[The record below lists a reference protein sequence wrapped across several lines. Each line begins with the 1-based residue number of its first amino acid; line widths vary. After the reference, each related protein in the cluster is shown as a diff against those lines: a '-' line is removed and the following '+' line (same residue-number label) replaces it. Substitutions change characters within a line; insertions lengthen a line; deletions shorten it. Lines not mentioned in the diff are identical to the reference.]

1 MSDPQL
7 FEPPEPV
14 AVPASRRP
22 LLAPGDAAKR
32 LRVIATGM
40 RAAADSGLARPVLA
54 ADIAVAA
61 VVLAWVGLRDE
72 PDRVE
77 LAPRSRFDR
86 LDR

>member
-32 LRVIATGM
+32 LRVIANGM
-40 RAAADSGLARPVLA
+40 RAAVDSGLARPVLA
-54 ADIAVAA
+54 ADIADLEEAA
-61 VVLAWVGLRDE
+61 DL
-72 PDRVE
+72 
-77 LAPRSRFDR
+77 
-86 LDR
+86 LDPTSYPKD

>member
-14 AVPASRRP
+14 DVPASRRP

-54 ADIAVAA
+54 GDIADLE
-61 VVLAWVGLRDE
+61 VVRRASGMTTVR
-72 PDRVE
+72 RE
-77 LAPRSRFDR
+77 LPNG
-86 LDR
+86 

>member
-40 RAAADSGLARPVLA
+40 RAAVGSGLARPVLA
-54 ADIAVAA
+54 GDIADLE
-61 VVLAWVGLRDE
+61 VVRRASGMTTVR
-72 PDRVE
+72 RE
-77 LAPRSRFDR
+77 LPNG
-86 LDR
+86 

>member
-40 RAAADSGLARPVLA
+40 RAADSGLARPVLA
-54 ADIAVAA
+54 ADIADIEEAA
-61 VVLAWVGLRDE
+61 DL
-72 PDRVE
+72 
-77 LAPRSRFDR
+77 
-86 LDR
+86 LDPTSYPKD

>member
-40 RAAADSGLARPVLA
+40 RAAADSGLARPVLS
-54 ADIAVAA
+54 ADIADLEEAA
-61 VVLAWVGLRDE
+61 DL
-72 PDRVE
+72 
-77 LAPRSRFDR
+77 
-86 LDR
+86 LDPTDYPKD